1 MVMPYLVMLLSA
13 IAGVGFWW
21 WRLKAMGE
29 AASEIH
35 DAAGRVIGK
44 YKRHKFRQKVEGATL
59 TAVSDPVAAAI
70 IMMIAIAQEDRP
82 LDDETEAAIRQEA
95 VDTMGQSN
103 PVELMIFSKWVAS
116 NVADANDVSYAY
128 RKLWTDNLTVDER
141 RDLVAMVQR
150 IASLRG
156 GPTPSQKSKLEK
168 LSERLGFQKGR

>member
-1 MVMPYLVMLLSA
+1 MPFILMILGA
-13 IAGVGFWW
+13 IAGAAFWW

-35 DAAGRVIGK
+35 DAAGKVIGK

-59 TAVSDPVAAAI
+59 TAVTDPAAAAI
-70 IMMIAIAQEDRP
+70 IMMIAVAQEDRP
-82 LDDETEAAIRQEA
+82 LDDETEAAIQREA
-95 VDTMGQSN
+95 VETMGQAN
-103 PVELMIFSKWVAS
+103 PSEVMIFSKWVAS

-156 GPTPSQKSKLEK
+156 GPTPSQKAKLEK